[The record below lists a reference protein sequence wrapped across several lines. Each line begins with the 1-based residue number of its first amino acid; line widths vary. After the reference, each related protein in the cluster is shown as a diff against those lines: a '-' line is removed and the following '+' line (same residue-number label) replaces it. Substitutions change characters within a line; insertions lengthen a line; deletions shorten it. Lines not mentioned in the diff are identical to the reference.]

1 MNEVLVIRLGA
12 DAAAPVDWL
21 VWSPSEQTLIAS
33 GTLDG
38 AGALSSLHERAGGRP
53 VRVLV
58 PASELL
64 FREVSLPGRG
74 GRQALQAL
82 PYLLEEEVASDIEQ
96 LHLVVLHQQGPQ
108 VHLVAVEHTRMAQ
121 WQGWLSEAG
130 LVAQCLLP
138 DVLTLPLAEPG
149 QWSAVQCHD
158 SWLFRQNAWQGMQAE
173 ASWLP
178 MLLGGFDPPP
188 QVVSYS
194 PIPVGV
200 VGDWQAA
207 PAELPLQLMLP
218 ATLQGHGNLLT
229 GRYRRQP
236 EWQRWWRPWRK
247 VAIAAGI
254 LLTVWLLNQWLSVQ
268 ATRSEADRVRAQ
280 TVQLYRQLFPGEQ
293 RVINPRSQMNQH
305 LKAASGNTGL
315 PSTVQALTSL
325 APLFAQVPGLRP
337 DQLRYDG
344 ARGELRIQAT
354 ASGYQEFDRFRELAA
369 TEFEVRPGDMKTV
382 GDKVQGTLVLRS
394 KS

>member
-1 MNEVLVIRLGA
+1 MNEVLLIRLGA

-21 VWSPSEQTLIAS
+21 VWSPGEQTLIAS
-33 GTLDG
+33 GTL
-38 AGALSSLHERAGGRP
+38 ANAAELPTLHERAGGRP

-64 FREVSLPGRG
+64 FREVALPGRG

-96 LHLVVLHQQGPQ
+96 LHLVVLQQQGNQ
-108 VHLVAVEHTRMAQ
+108 VQLVAVEHTRMAQ
-121 WQGWLSEAG
+121 WLGWLNEAG

-138 DVLTLPLAEPG
+138 DVLTLPQPEAG

-158 SWLFRQNAWQGMQAE
+158 SWLFRQGAWHGMQAE
-173 ASWLP
+173 TSWLP
-178 MLLGGFDPPP
+178 MLMAGFDPPP
-188 QVVSYS
+188 QVLSYS
-194 PIPVGV
+194 PLPAGV
-200 VGDWQAA
+200 AGDWQAA

-218 ATLQGHGNLLT
+218 AALQARGNLLT
-229 GRYRRQP
+229 GRYRRLP

-254 LLTVWLLNQWLSVQ
+254 LLGVWLINQWLVLQDTRNQ
-268 ATRSEADRVRAQ
+268 ANQLRAQ

-305 LKAASGNTGL
+305 LKSMNGDSGT
-315 PSTVQALTSL
+315 PSTVQALVRL
-325 APLFAQVPGLRP
+325 APLFAQVPTLRP
-337 DQLRYDG
+337 DQLRFDA

-354 ASGYQEFDRFRELAA
+354 ANGYQEFDRFRELAA
-369 TEFEVRPGDMKTV
+369 TDFEVRPGDMKTA